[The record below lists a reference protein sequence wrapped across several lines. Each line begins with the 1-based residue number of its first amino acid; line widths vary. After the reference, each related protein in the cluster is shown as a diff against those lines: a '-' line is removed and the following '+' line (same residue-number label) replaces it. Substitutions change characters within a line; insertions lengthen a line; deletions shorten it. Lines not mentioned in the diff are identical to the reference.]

1 MRRALIF
8 VEPLRLCLGLLG
20 QTVLVGCS
28 PSAASTAEPSTARS
42 HVAPSS
48 ASSGGE
54 IFDFPEV
61 TSSPHEL
68 SAPRDLAPFLR
79 LCKLGDGAL
88 SRLAERLA
96 RRQSEGQSAL
106 DSSELGFA
114 LRAEGSPYV
123 WPRTWTLEGE
133 GLQSDAT
140 LERMRAWLDSF
151 GDGGERRCGVALVN
165 GGERSVLAL
174 VAVDALADLEP
185 VPVQRRAG
193 SWVEVNA
200 KLLVPASDAKLLVLG
215 PNGAPH
221 AVPTS
226 FDGSRARARFH
237 ADRPGAFL
245 VQLLASVAGG
255 PRPVLETTVYADVSP
270 PSSFFADAAPGEPSS
285 PLAPDADRDAALFEM
300 VNAARHS
307 EQSPA
312 LRRDPDLDAI
322 AERHARAMHQLGR
335 IAHDAGDG
343 DPLARVEAA
352 HLDVLITG
360 ENVAHALNVTRA
372 HRALWASP
380 SHRENLLDPRFDRV
394 GIGTVLDADGS
405 LWVCEVFADFVN

>member
-1 MRRALIF
+1 MNKPAPAVMMAKAPTFTAEVKRAANRASVDAKGWARNGCRRKACYKRAMGRFGSSRGVRRALLF
-8 VEPLRLCLGLLG
+8 VAPLRLCLGLLG

-28 PSAASTAEPSTARS
+28 PSAASSAEP
-42 HVAPSS
+42 
-48 ASSGGE
+48 SSGGE
-54 IFDFPEV
+54 IFDLPEV

-68 SAPRDLAPFLR
+68 RAPRALTPFLR

-185 VPVQRRAG
+185 VPVQQRAG

-215 PNGAPH
+215 P
-221 AVPTS
+221 
-226 FDGSRARARFH
+226 
-237 ADRPGAFL
+237 
-245 VQLLASVAGG
+245 
-255 PRPVLETTVYADVSP
+255 
-270 PSSFFADAAPGEPSS
+270 
-285 PLAPDADRDAALFEM
+285 
-300 VNAARHS
+300 
-307 EQSPA
+307 
-312 LRRDPDLDAI
+312 
-322 AERHARAMHQLGR
+322 
-335 IAHDAGDG
+335 
-343 DPLARVEAA
+343 
-352 HLDVLITG
+352 
-360 ENVAHALNVTRA
+360 
-372 HRALWASP
+372 
-380 SHRENLLDPRFDRV
+380 
-394 GIGTVLDADGS
+394 
-405 LWVCEVFADFVN
+405 